1 MTKPN
6 TIENLNSL
14 ICIKE
19 IENVSERKLQT
30 QMTLLMKSIEPGKII
45 LQKLSENRKDR
56 NTSQLIVCG
65 QHDPDIKTR
74 ERHYQKT

>member
-45 LQKLSENRKDR
+45 LQKLSENRR
-56 NTSQLIVCG
+56 QEHFPTHSMWS
-65 QHDPDIKTR
+65 T
-74 ERHYQKT
+74 